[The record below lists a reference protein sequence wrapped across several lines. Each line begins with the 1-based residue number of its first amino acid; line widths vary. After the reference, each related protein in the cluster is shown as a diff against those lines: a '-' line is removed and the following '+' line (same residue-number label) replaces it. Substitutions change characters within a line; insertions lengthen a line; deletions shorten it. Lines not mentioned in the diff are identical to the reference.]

1 MLTFN
6 KKTNKLEPEQYLF
19 ELQDVKEPNLFR
31 ETFQYT
37 EVPKIGFNGTVVPM
51 NPPDE
56 IWITDT
62 TFREIGRAHV

>member
-6 KKTNKLEPEQYLF
+6 KKKNILEPEEYHY

-37 EVPKIGFNGTVVPM
+37 EIPKIGFNNMVGSGFQQIGH
-51 NPPDE
+51 DS
-56 IWITDT
+56 
-62 TFREIGRAHV
+62 FR